1 MYSEVCSDSE
11 SLSVVTVHV
20 QFRCLAPAGVY
31 QVTFT
36 QACFLRAWPRAGVS
50 TVPLTVFSNLL
61 LKFQK
66 SCVLLLT
73 C

>member
-36 QACFLRAWPRAGVS
+36 
-50 TVPLTVFSNLL
+50 
-61 LKFQK
+61 
-66 SCVLLLT
+66 
-73 C
+73 